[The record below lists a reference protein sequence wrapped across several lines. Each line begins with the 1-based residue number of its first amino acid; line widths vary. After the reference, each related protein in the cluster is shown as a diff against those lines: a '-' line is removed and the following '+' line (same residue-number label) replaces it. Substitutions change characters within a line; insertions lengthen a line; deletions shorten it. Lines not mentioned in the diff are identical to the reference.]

1 MKSCDEKEILLLRNL
16 KDAGCGAAM
25 TEQFLACER
34 EAKFQ
39 GERRLLLRQRRAL
52 LQKIHAN
59 QKRIDCLDFLLHSVE
74 EKLQSEKGELVK

>member
-1 MKSCDEKEILLLRNL
+1 MGSYPQADQLLIRNL